1 MLLKS
6 DNLTFYSYHLQ
17 GTFNIRL
24 PTEVPIVELAKLTT
38 SKLKS
43 DTIEDTIKCEIN
55 VNVFALAKNWL
66 YSLPKI

>member
-1 MLLKS
+1 MLLKL

-43 DTIEDTIKCEIN
+43 DTIKCQIN
-55 VNVFALAKNWL
+55 VNIFARAKNLL
-66 YSLPKI
+66 YPLPKI

>member
-6 DNLTFYSYHLQ
+6 ENLTFYSYHLQ
-17 GTFNIRL
+17 GTFNICL

-38 SKLKS
+38 SKFKS
-43 DTIEDTIKCEIN
+43 DTIKCEIN
-55 VNVFALAKNWL
+55 VNIFALAKNRI

>member
-1 MLLKS
+1 MLLKL
-6 DNLTFYSYHLQ
+6 DNLTFCSYHLQ
-17 GTFNIRL
+17 VTFNIRL

-43 DTIEDTIKCEIN
+43 DPIECEIN
-55 VNVFALAKNWL
+55 INIFAHAKNPL